1 MADAG
6 YFVWLVFI
14 ACARG
19 IRPSSHLL
27 SIFLLVRARVLE
39 ISPLAPKNPAPATNA
54 NLSYTQVR
62 IHKPALGK
70 VWGLAMLSSNE
81 KRGTGT
87 STANWK
93 IKNGNKTN
101 PNHYPFSVF
110 VPFFF
115 FFFHFSVPGRRSF
128 PFSVIPRNITPWNWG
143 DLPSSKTYQSC
154 NWGKTF
160 PLVLWL
166 TPRSSIMLLQYYVSY
181 GGPQLRVSWKYRMSH
196 FCTRL
201 LVDLRLLT

>member
-1 MADAG
+1 MAGAS

-19 IRPSSHLL
+19 IRASSHLL

-39 ISPLAPKNPAPATNA
+39 ISPLALKNPAPATDA
-54 NLSYTQVR
+54 NLSGTQVR

-81 KRGTGT
+81 ERGTGT

-93 IKNGNKTN
+93 IKNRNKTN

-115 FFFHFSVPGRRSF
+115 FLICLFLVAALSPF
-128 PFSVIPRNITPWNWG
+128 PLFPVTLPPWNWG
-143 DLPSSKTYQSC
+143 NLPSSKTYQSC
-154 NWGKTF
+154 NWCKTL

-166 TPRSSIMLLQYYVSY
+166 TSRSSIMLFQYHVSY

-196 FCTRL
+196 FCIRL